1 MPEVPSQR
9 SSSILSEE
17 CRVDTELEDLSSAVT
32 PGGSFEMTDRVFPM
46 SAINGNA
53 PPIQS
58 EGGETP
64 QGDDNSPSHPVSG
77 TTSTRRILRDLIV
90 ELMTSVHL
98 PNLLQ
103 GISVGMRSSLIPI
116 FGDAFGASD
125 AVIGFMTA
133 MAGVGRAS
141 TGVPAGKLTA
151 RYGFTNVMI
160 AGMLVNVVG
169 AVIAAG
175 ALNWF
180 MLGVAN
186 LIFGLGIGLFFTSR
200 HVMLACVVD
209 KSKRGRLMS
218 IIGGGERWSSVIGPT
233 LGGLVIQYVG
243 CRACAAAVIPIVLL
257 CVGCI
262 VKSNRVR
269 FLDEK
274 YLTEQRI
281 RRDLEIQEGVNPR
294 SRSISAVFLEHW
306 KLITSVGFYAMNILQ
321 LRACRKLM
329 LPLAALRAGL
339 DATTVGLV
347 LSSSFAVDA
356 SLFFLGGMVM
366 DKFGRKFA
374 AIPTTTN
381 LGIAFL
387 LLSLSNSTASLFM
400 VAVFFGIADS
410 LGAGL
415 LLTMNADHAPKRV
428 AAEFMGLMRVIQDAG
443 QLVGPLIAGWVS
455 NVVSFQAA
463 CVFFGV
469 LGLLNA
475 VWAVIFLPTEAKGDM
490 HELGIPSPAVQVVSQ
505 TQEKE
510 DSRS

>member
-1 MPEVPSQR
+1 M
-9 SSSILSEE
+9 LGSEDRRARE
-17 CRVDTELEDLSSAVT
+17 ELDDLSHAVT
-32 PGGSFEMTDRVFPM
+32 PAASMGPGEAVVISPTV
-46 SAINGNA
+46 
-53 PPIQS
+53 QL
-58 EGGETP
+58 EGAASDEIG
-64 QGDDNSPSHPVSG
+64 SPSHSSAPDAMSTG
-77 TTSTRRILRDLIV
+77 GTRRIFRDLII

-116 FGDAFGASD
+116 FGQAFGASD
-125 AVIGFMTA
+125 AIIGLMTA
-133 MAGVGRAS
+133 MAGIGRAAS
-141 TGVPAGKLTA
+141 GVPAGQLTTT
-151 RYGFTNVMI
+151 RGFTQIMI
-160 AGMLVNVVG
+160 VGMLVNVIG
-169 AVIAAG
+169 AIVAAA

-186 LIFGLGIGLFFTSR
+186 LIFGVGIGLFFTSR

-218 IIGGGERWSSVIGPT
+218 IIGGGERWSSVIGPA
-233 LGGLVIQYVG
+233 LGGLMIQYVG

-262 VKSNRVR
+262 LKSQRVR

-274 YLTEQRI
+274 FLTEQRI
-281 RRDLEIQEGVNPR
+281 RRELEAQDGHAP
-294 SRSISAVFLEHW
+294 SRSVAAVFSEHW
-306 KLITSVGFYAMNILQ
+306 KLITSVGVYAMNVLQ

-347 LSSSFAVDA
+347 LSCSFAVDA
-356 SLFFLGGMVM
+356 SLFFLGGTVM

-381 LGIAFL
+381 LGIAFFM
-387 LLSLSNSTASLFM
+387 LSYSESTFSLFM
-400 VAVFFGIADS
+400 VAIFFGIADS

-428 AAEFMGLMRVIQDAG
+428 AAEFMGLMRVIQDIG
-443 QLVGPLIAGWVS
+443 QLIGPLIAGWVS
-455 NVVSFQAA
+455 NTVSFHAA
-463 CVFFGV
+463 CMFFGV

-490 HELGIPSPAVQVVSQ
+490 HELGTPSPAAKV
-505 TQEKE
+505 TT
-510 DSRS
+510 SRGLS